1 MFSTSGGGN
10 GGHSGWV
17 ILLSDSL
24 DLFGSAM
31 ISVYAWSHWRLKV
44 LGYLKIITQ
53 VAQYHAESIKGSR
66 LIVQECDST
75 SVFARLLSSRFLVAN
90 QGDVKIIEDYS
101 QKDWR
106 WNIRSVTSAVD
117 IGKKVLDGK
126 TKYSLDPSCRGDQVE
141 WRRVM

>member
-10 GGHSGWV
+10 GGRSGWV

-24 DLFGSAM
+24 DPFGSAM

-44 LGYLKIITQ
+44 LAYLKIITQ
-53 VAQYHAESIKGSR
+53 VAQYHAESIKGSQ
-66 LIVQECDST
+66 LIVQ
-75 SVFARLLSSRFLVAN
+75 V
-90 QGDVKIIEDYS
+90 IEDYS

-106 WNIRSVTSAVD
+106 WNIRSVTSVVE
-117 IGKKVLDGK
+117 IGNKVLDSK